1 MPEVGFCLSIRVH
14 PANPPLLPV
23 LYVFTLGSVN
33 ATASSRVSALQW
45 SWPFG
50 PIISRNLYQSRG
62 CYGVTKCPFVGQGG
76 RCKVQENPI
85 GLPPTTYIYI
95 PCIYD
100 WDWLVVSVLKP
111 PDFIFFGEVAGPPLQ
126 QVHHIRHGVMRLHL
140 QVHQVFWDFLGFS
153 WAFMGLEVGCCKSV
167 VGG

>member
-1 MPEVGFCLSIRVH
+1 MPVVGFCLSIRVH

-85 GLPPTTYIYI
+85 GLLPTTYIYTMYI
-95 PCIYD
+95 
-100 WDWLVVSVLKP
+100 WLGLIGSLCAKTTWLHFFLGSCRATSPAGASHP
-111 PDFIFFGEVAGPPLQ
+111 PRCDEAPPAGPPS
-126 QVHHIRHGVMRLHL
+126 
-140 QVHQVFWDFLGFS
+140 FLGFS
-153 WAFMGLEVGCCKSV
+153 GIFLGLYGPWS
-167 VGG
+167 GML